1 MIISAS
7 RRTDIPAFYSNWF
20 VNRLREGFFLTPNPR
35 NHKSV
40 GKLSCSPQAIDCI
53 VFWSKNPAPMA
64 DAFALIDNLGYKYY
78 LQFSLTPYG
87 RDIETNLPDKETLI
101 ATFRRIGEKI
111 GAERLVWRYDPI
123 IVSGRFPPERHI
135 EAFRRLA
142 GTLSGCTQKCVI
154 SFIDF
159 YAKINKNIKE
169 FNFNQTTLSVMRS
182 VVRELS
188 LIAKENGLRLFVC
201 SEAEDFSSCGV
212 SPASCI
218 DGEIIEK
225 LTGRPLKAPKD
236 PGQRPLCNC
245 LASVDIGMYD
255 SCVHGCV
262 YCYANINQAAALK
275 NAARHDP
282 AAPLLFGAPHPGA
295 AIKEKTPENMADS
308 PPKDRRLTMV

>member
-7 RRTDIPAFYSNWF
+7 RRTDIPAFYSKWF

-40 GKLSCSPQAIDCI
+40 GKVLCSPQAIDCI
-53 VFWSKNPAPMA
+53 VFWSKNPAPMS
-64 DAFALIDNLGYKYY
+64 DAFALIDRLGYRYY

-87 RDIETNLPDKETLI
+87 RDIETNLPEKKALVK
-101 ATFRRIGEKI
+101 TFRQTGKKI

-123 IVSGRFPPERHI
+123 IVSEQFPPERHVD
-135 EAFRRLA
+135 AFRRLA
-142 GTLSGCTQKCVI
+142 GALSGYTQKCVI
-154 SFIDF
+154 SFVDF
-159 YAKINKNIKE
+159 YAKINKNIAAFK
-169 FNFNQTTLSVMRS
+169 FSQPTSPVMRS
-182 VVRELS
+182 VVRELA
-188 LIAKENGLRLFVC
+188 LIAKEKGLRLFAC
-201 SEAEDFSSCGV
+201 SEGEDFSFCGV

-218 DGEIIEK
+218 DGEISGK
-225 LTGRPLKAPKD
+225 LAGRPPKAKKD

-262 YCYANINQAAALK
+262 YCYANINQSVALK

-282 AAPLLFGAPHPGA
+282 AAPFLFGAPLPGA
-295 AIKEKTPENMADS
+295 AIN
-308 PPKDRRLTMV
+308 